1 MNNQQ
6 LLDNAPEGATHV
18 DTEGDY
24 HKIETIYQYEDKSD
38 CGYEDRFRLSN
49 SGDWVTDSDDL
60 LLTRSLADIKRIAEL
75 ENQWIS
81 VEDRLPDSDYQNVL
95 AFCDGG
101 NIQTTKFHSDRFA
114 FKRLGWPKSNCY
126 TRKLLGKLSGHF
138 MLSHDSGYKVT
149 HWMPLPEPPKE
160 RGE

>member
-1 MNNQQ
+1 MSKRSEFIKKCMDDPKSVTQEELQ
-6 LLDNAPEGATHV
+6 DN
-18 DTEGDY
+18 
-24 HKIETIYQYEDKSD
+24 YEADIKK
-38 CGYEDRFRLSN
+38 YYVAREDRLYKLSQ
-49 SGDWVTDSDDL
+49 GSDTAVWAHDEIIKQ
-60 LLTRSLADIKRIAEL
+60 DKRIAEL
-75 ENQWIS
+75 ERRWIS
-81 VEDRLPDSDYQNVL
+81 VEDRLPDSDLQNVL

-101 NIQTTKFHSDRFA
+101 NIQTTRFHSDRFA

-160 RGE
+160 QGE